1 MTGLIAGVLPVF
13 LMIALGYGLR
23 KSGFLP
29 DEAWRPIEKLSIN
42 LLYPG
47 FLIPAIWHA
56 DLSGDSAGP
65 AGGAAVISVIIVAVL
80 ALARPRNDEACVAQ
94 LVTFLVSDL
103 LVQFTVTAWCGVELG
118 IRFQQHLHWS
128 YFPVITGHVIEVVR
142 ERAFAVED
150 GFA

>member
-42 LLYPG
+42 IFYPS

-56 DLSGDSAGP
+56 DLAGGGATVAGAA
-65 AGGAAVISVIIVAVL
+65 AGGASGGSTSSER
-80 ALARPRNDEACVAQ
+80 RPRAA
-94 LVTFLVSDL
+94 
-103 LVQFTVTAWCGVELG
+103 AP
-118 IRFQQHLHWS
+118 R
-128 YFPVITGHVIEVVR
+128 P
-142 ERAFAVED
+142 
-150 GFA
+150 

>member
-42 LLYPG
+42 IFYPS

-56 DLSGDSAGP
+56 DL
-65 AGGAAVISVIIVAVL
+65 AGGGATVAGASAVGATLIVA
-80 ALARPRNDEACVAQ
+80 AAAYA
-94 LVTFLVSDL
+94 
-103 LVQFTVTAWCGVELG
+103 A
-118 IRFQQHLHWS
+118 IA
-128 YFPVITGHVIEVVR
+128 VR
-142 ERAFAVED
+142 EGVQAPTVRPFRRGAPA
-150 GFA
+150 ARNHITTA